1 MISPIAC
8 NGFDYLLK
16 QALKGALAP
25 NQEDTFSLDVVEDIS
40 VATDKKIVILTTA
53 SYLFRVIA
61 MIYFTP
67 DAHSRH
73 FMALM
78 NNLSPSNMTDT
89 VYYDVMAERGNIF
102 CGILNRE
109 LAKYFPHMGMST
121 PNFME
126 RQCAIYIEKLEAGHV
141 RHVKVTINSDWSFY
155 ASLCVCDHADLDFA
169 VDVVVE
175 EESNTGELEMF

>member
-78 NNLSPSNMTDT
+78 NNLPPSNMTDT

>member
-1 MISPIAC
+1 MISPSAC

-16 QALKGALAP
+16 QSLKGALAP
-25 NQEDTFSLDVVEDIS
+25 NEQDTFECVEVEDI
-40 VATDKKIVILTTA
+40 AQAKDKKIVILTTA

-67 DAHSRH
+67 DNHTRQ
-73 FMALM
+73 FLALM
-78 NNLSPSNMTDT
+78 NNLPTANMTDT
-89 VYYDVMAERGNIF
+89 VFYDVMAERGNIF

-126 RQCAIYIEKLEAGHV
+126 RQCAQYIEKLEGGHV
-141 RHVKVTINSDWSFY
+141 RHVKVTINQDWSFY
-155 ASLCVCDHADLDFA
+155 SSLCVCDHANLDFS
-169 VDVVVE
+169 VDIYE
-175 EESNTGELEMF
+175 EEASTGELEMF

>member
-1 MISPIAC
+1 MISLSAC

-16 QALKGALAP
+16 MALKGGLAP
-25 NQEDTFSLDVVEDIS
+25 NEEDTFEMDVVEDIS
-40 VATDKKIVILTTA
+40 VAKDKKIVILTTA

-67 DAHSRH
+67 DAKSRH
-73 FMALM
+73 FLALM
-78 NNLSPSNMTDT
+78 NNLPDAGMTDT

-126 RQCAIYIEKLEAGHV
+126 RQCARYIEKLDAGHV
-141 RHVKVTINSDWSFY
+141 RHVKVTVNSDWVFY
-155 ASLCVCDHADLDFA
+155 ATLCVCDHADLDFT
-169 VDVVVE
+169 VEIVE
-175 EESNTGELEMF
+175 EEDSNTGELEMF

>member
-1 MISPIAC
+1 MISPSAC

-16 QALKGALAP
+16 MGLKGALAP
-25 NQEDTFSLDVVEDIS
+25 NEEDTFDFAEVPDIS
-40 VATDKKIVILTTA
+40 VAKEKKIVILTTA

-67 DAHSRH
+67 DTPTRQ
-73 FMALM
+73 FLALM
-78 NNLSPSNMTDT
+78 NNLPPSGMTDN
-89 VYYDVMAERGNIF
+89 VFYDVMAERGNIF
-102 CGILNRE
+102 CGILNRD

-126 RQCAIYIEKLEAGHV
+126 RQCASYIARLNGGHV

-155 ASLCVCDHADLDFA
+155 ASLCVCEHADLDFV
-169 VDVVVE
+169 VDMLE
-175 EESNTGELEMF
+175 EEASTGELEMF